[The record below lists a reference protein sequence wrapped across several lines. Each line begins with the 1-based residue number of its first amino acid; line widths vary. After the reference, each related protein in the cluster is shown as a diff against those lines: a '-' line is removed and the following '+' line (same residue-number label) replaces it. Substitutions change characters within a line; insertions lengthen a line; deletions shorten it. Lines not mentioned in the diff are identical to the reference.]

1 MDFIW
6 GVIGCIIIFA
16 IILVIMWIL
25 NLWIPVLLL
34 IIAAIIFGILF
45 SREEKKKV
53 KNGRLTKEILS
64 FLEKENASSKNTYML
79 FESKKVCA
87 TIDSKVTNFD
97 LVQEL
102 TLSECKLLAHECMS
116 YLGKESFKLIYHEA
130 VEPDGYYQRIGSI
143 GEEPGRL
150 GSTDIYGD
158 YIPLTE
164 GAEAY
169 YSISPK
175 EIKVKQSHA
184 EKPSNW

>member
-1 MDFIW
+1 
-6 GVIGCIIIFA
+6 
-16 IILVIMWIL
+16 MWIL

-45 SREEKKKV
+45 SRKEKKKV

-64 FLEKENASSKNTYML
+64 FLEKENASSKNTHL
-79 FESKKVCA
+79 HFERKKVYA
-87 TIDSKVTNFD
+87 TICSKVTNFD

-102 TLSECKLLAHECMS
+102 TLSECKLLAQECIN
-116 YLGKESFKLIYHEA
+116 YLGKESFTLIYHEA
-130 VEPDGYYQRIGSI
+130 VKPDGYYQEIGSI

-150 GSTDIYGD
+150 GSTVIYGD
-158 YIPLTE
+158 YIPLTK

-175 EIKVKQSHA
+175 TIKVKQSRA